1 MGGNGMSIGSIV
13 SIVIILLWFIRLEI
27 NIYNLQTGR
36 HYELYDENG
45 FPISHL
51 NSDGTL
57 SIDIISSNIM
67 SYKTASGI
75 KKLYPE
81 ITMIDIRTGKEVAE

>member
-1 MGGNGMSIGSIV
+1 MGGNGMSGEL
-13 SIVIILLWFIRLEI
+13 IVIVVIGLIWFIRLEI

-57 SIDIISSNIM
+57 SINIMSSNIM

-81 ITMIDIRTGKEVAE
+81 ITMIDNRTGKEVVE